1 MMFSRKKKNTQRGH
15 IKCKQIVDEKNST
28 THHGLLDA
36 IVDGTLIASW
46 GTVKKKKKLLIFD
59 KFLLYFYITA
69 NKIKI
74 SQQRGLDFFLKK
86 YIL

>member
-1 MMFSRKKKNTQRGH
+1 MMFSRKKNTQRGH

-46 GTVKKKKKLLIFD
+46 GTVNKAKNLLNFG

-74 SQQRGLDFFLKK
+74 SQQRGLDFFFKK

>member
-1 MMFSRKKKNTQRGH
+1 MMFSRKKNTQRGH

-46 GTVKKKKKLLIFD
+46 GTVKKKKKNVKFWQIFTI
-59 KFLLYFYITA
+59 FLHHS
-69 NKIKI
+69 K
-74 SQQRGLDFFLKK
+74 
-86 YIL
+86 